1 MEVPFYKLIIDFQIL
16 NSMLI
21 LHFGIMIGKV
31 NSSKVTEYSQMSTLE
46 LSFEVFYV
54 KLSVMMSTAVKINL
68 VLLYQ

>member
-31 NSSKVTEYSQMSTLE
+31 SSSKVSEYSQLFTLE

-54 KLSVMMSTAVKINL
+54 NLSVMMSAAVKISL